1 MPQPQTIAGIASVL
15 GDKVNVPAST
25 AELLDRYKNADP
37 FPHLVFDNLFPS
49 ETLNQLLTE
58 LPPMTDE
65 KWVHER
71 KDRLVKSN
79 LRSAID
85 LGPAA
90 YQFASFLHSASFLY
104 LLSEMTGIWG
114 LLPDPYLGGAGY
126 HVVPRGGLFDVHADR
141 NVDQVTG
148 LHRRLA
154 MLVYLNHSWKSEY
167 GGQLE
172 LWDTE
177 GKQCQR
183 VVEPDFNRTVI
194 FEVGDRNFHAVRPVS
209 TDDRSRMSFAVYYH
223 TVGDKDLQPHNS
235 IYAPTFYR
243 KKEPIGRRLIK
254 DLTPPILLRAAKSFS
269 SSK

>member
-1 MPQPQTIAGIASVL
+1 MPESQTISGIATLLS
-15 GDKVNVPAST
+15 DKVNLPVST
-25 AELLDRYKNADP
+25 SELLASYKNADP
-37 FPHLVFDNLFPS
+37 FPHLVFDNLFRP
-49 ETLNQLLTE
+49 ETLDQLLNE

-71 KDRLVKSN
+71 QERLVKSN
-79 LRSAID
+79 LRSAVD
-85 LGPAA
+85 LGPEA
-90 YQFASFLHSASFLY
+90 YQFASFVHSASFLY

-154 MLVYLNHSWKSEY
+154 MLTYLNHSWKPEY

-172 LWDTE
+172 LWDTA
-177 GKQCQR
+177 GTQCQR

-194 FEVGDRNFHAVRPVS
+194 FEVGDKNFHAVRPVT
-209 TDDRSRMSFAVYYH
+209 TDERSRMSFAVYYH
-223 TVGDKDLQPHNS
+223 TVGDKGLQPHNS
-235 IYAPTFYR
+235 IYAPTFYQ
-243 KKEPIGRRLIK
+243 KKESMGRRLLK
-254 DLTPPILLRAAKSFS
+254 ELTPPILLRKAKSLK